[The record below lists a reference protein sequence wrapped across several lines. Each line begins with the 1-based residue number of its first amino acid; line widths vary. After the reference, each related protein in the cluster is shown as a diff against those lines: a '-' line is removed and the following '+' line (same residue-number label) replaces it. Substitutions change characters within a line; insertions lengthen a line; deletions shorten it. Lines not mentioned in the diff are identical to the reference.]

1 MARVFFTRRDMKLR
15 EVKKP
20 AQSHTGYVN
29 IVYTQPPLLV
39 LVFTPYTPERGHF
52 QSGPEVKSG

>member
-1 MARVFFTRRDMKLR
+1 MKIR

-39 LVFTPYTPERGHF
+39 LVFTPYTPERGCF